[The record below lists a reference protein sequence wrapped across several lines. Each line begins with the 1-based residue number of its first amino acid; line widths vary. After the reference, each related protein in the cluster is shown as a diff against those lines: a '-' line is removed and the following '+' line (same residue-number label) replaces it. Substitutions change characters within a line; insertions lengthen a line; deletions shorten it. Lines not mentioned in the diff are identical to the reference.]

1 MRKAAACLALALVT
15 VVAAHAAPSPWEA
28 PFTLS
33 SFGLS
38 RLRKTVGSSNVVT
51 VDFAIQAAKDA
62 HLSNLRAKVEFV
74 DYKGEVLARGR
85 QTRIGDLR
93 PGQKKHTSVAG
104 NWVPVFNGYLIKITG
119 LLGGAGGAR
128 GEWDFF
134 GASGNDAP
142 FFLPRKPMPRACTLV
157 SMANELE
164 QTPRSR
170 GANLYVRVR
179 NLGDKKA
186 TKAKCTVQ
194 LINDKGKRIGKAV
207 TALLSGAKGGRDG
220 TVDGGEERLFVIRFR
235 RFPEFKGYSVVL
247 DWESPPTEDLLAGGE
262 FTGKAEVELGQFA
275 FERAEGGGLA
285 VTGKARNGLDYPVE
299 NVRVKI
305 HLMGKSGKGGRRKV
319 VRVLNHTIP
328 GRLGAN
334 KVVPFRFTAKKVGP
348 FDDFEYEVAYG
359 DPGREAPAAV
369 PVGQAAVRVTKA
381 SRNASAGTVE
391 IKGVIEN
398 AGSAGI
404 QKVRIV
410 FSFKRLVG
418 GGEKVVGRHD
428 FLLDRVLR
436 PGEVD
441 EFHFTT
447 APIPA
452 FDEYFFKVDYKPA
465 GNR

>member
-1 MRKAAACLALALVT
+1 MRKLAACVALALVT
-15 VVAAHAAPSPWEA
+15 VVAARAAPSPWEA

-33 SFGLS
+33 NFGLS

-51 VDFAIQAAKDA
+51 VDFVIQAAGNA
-62 HLSNLRAKVEFV
+62 HLSDLRAKVEFV

-85 QTRIGDLR
+85 STRIGDLR
-93 PGQKKHTSVAG
+93 PGRKKPASVAG

-119 LLGGAGGAR
+119 LLGGGGGAR

-142 FFLPRKPMPRACTLV
+142 FFLPRKPMPRTCQV
-157 SMANELE
+157 VCMSNEIE
-164 QTPRSR
+164 QGPRSR

-186 TKAKCTVQ
+186 TKARCTVQ

-207 TALLSGAKGGRDG
+207 KALLSGAKGGRDG
-220 TVDGGEERLFVIRFR
+220 TVDGGEERLFVIKFR
-235 RFPEFKGYSVVL
+235 RFPEFKGYSVEL
-247 DWESPPTEDLLAGGE
+247 EWESPPTEDMLAGGE
-262 FTGKAEVELGQFA
+262 FTGNAEVELGKFS
-275 FERAEGGGLA
+275 FKKDEGNLE
-285 VTGKARNGLDYPVE
+285 VSGKARNGLDYPVD

-305 HLMGKSGKGGRRKV
+305 LLMGKGKGGRRKV
-319 VRVLNHTIP
+319 VRTLSHTIP

-348 FDDFEYEVAYG
+348 YDDFEYEVAYG
-359 DPGREAPAAV
+359 EPGRGATAAV
-369 PVGQAAVRVTKA
+369 PVGQAAVRITRA

-391 IKGVIEN
+391 IKGIIEN

-404 QKVRIV
+404 RKVRIV
-410 FSFKRLVG
+410 FSFKRVAG
-418 GGEKVVGRHD
+418 GGEKVVGKHE

-441 EFHFTT
+441 DFHFTT

-452 FDEYFFKVDYKPA
+452 FDEYFFQVDYKPA
-465 GNR
+465 GKR

>member
-1 MRKAAACLALALVT
+1 MRKLAACVALALVT
-15 VVAAHAAPSPWEA
+15 VVAARAAPSPWEA

-33 SFGLS
+33 NFGLS

-51 VDFAIQAAKDA
+51 VDFVIQAAGNT

-74 DYKGEVLARGR
+74 DYKGGVLARGR
-85 QTRIGDLR
+85 STRIGDLR
-93 PGQKKHTSVAG
+93 PGQKKNTSVAG

-119 LLGGAGGAR
+119 NSGGAR

-142 FFLPRKPMPRACTLV
+142 FFLPRKPMPRTCQLV
-157 SMANELE
+157 CMANELE
-164 QTPRSR
+164 PNPRSR

-186 TKAKCTVQ
+186 TQAKCTVQ

-207 TALLSGAKGGRDG
+207 TAKLSGAKGGRDA
-220 TVDGGEERLFVIRFR
+220 TVDGGEERLFVVKFR
-235 RFPEFKGYSVVL
+235 RFPEFKGYSVAL

-262 FTGKAEVELGQFA
+262 FSGKAEVELGKFA
-275 FERAEGGGLA
+275 FKKDEGNLQ
-285 VTGKARNGLDYPVE
+285 VSGKARNGLDHAVE

-305 HLMGKSGKGGRRKV
+305 LLMGKGKGGRRKV
-319 VRVLNHTIP
+319 VRTLNHTIP

-348 FDDFEYEVAYG
+348 YDDFEYEVAYG
-359 DPGREAPAAV
+359 EPGAGAPAAV
-369 PVGQAAVRVTKA
+369 PVGQASVRVTRA
-381 SRNASAGTVE
+381 SRNASKGTVE

-398 AGSAGI
+398 AGAAGI

-410 FSFKRLVG
+410 FSFKRLAG
-418 GGEKVVGRHD
+418 GGEKVVGKHN

-441 EFHFTT
+441 DFHFTT
-447 APIPA
+447 EPIPA
-452 FDEYFFKVDYKPA
+452 FDEYFFQVDYKPA
-465 GNR
+465 GKR